1 MLNLNNASLG
11 CTNANKVFLILMMH
25 NFRAVCGRFTYYL
38 RALAFGFG
46 LILSVLMPTVATAE
60 EKAADNA
67 ETLELGRRIYN
78 EGVLPSG
85 AALTGVRL
93 EGGAISGASAACV
106 NCHRR
111 SGMGQV
117 ESDILM
123 PPITG
128 NFLYA
133 PVGEKRRATMDP
145 RVSKLFNQAHDPY
158 NDTTLAAAIRNG
170 INNHGRVMSVVMPH
184 YDLSDLELQAL
195 TVYLKQLSS
204 EWSPGVT
211 QSNIRFATVIT
222 PDVDPVRRKVFIDMM
237 KSIFRQKNSSTVTAK
252 QGHNRRHM
260 TSAAEMVL
268 GTERNWE
275 LEVWELQGA
284 PETWGE
290 QLAARYRSHPVFA
303 LVSGLSSTTWQPVH
317 DFCAHEQVPCWFPSV
332 DLPGKNQSPY
342 IIYFSGGISLESA
355 VLARYLLNQTPP
367 PHDRVPKQVV
377 QIYREDAMGRAAA
390 RALTDALAGSS
401 ISVSDNILRAD
412 LEAADALRDALSKI
426 NPNDTV
432 MFWLR
437 PEDIKA
443 LAKIRPVSNKLY
455 FSGVLA
461 KGENAPLS
469 SDWRARSSIVY
480 PYELKENRM
489 KNLDYF
495 YVWLNINKLPL
506 VDEPMQS
513 EAFFAMNFMT
523 DTLSEMLENLYR
535 DYLLERAE
543 TMLSKREGVKSEQE
557 ARDRAALGRAG
568 DLVKKHGAMT
578 MDESVRIKIQ
588 NPQDGSSKSQG
599 TTLYPHL
606 SLGPGQRF
614 ASKGAYIV
622 RFKKDSGTELIAES
636 ALIVP

>member
-1 MLNLNNASLG
+1 MLNLNAASLD
-11 CTNANKVFLILMMH
+11 CTNANKVFLMKR
-25 NFRAVCGRFTYYL
+25 NFKAACPTWLHYV
-38 RALAFGFG
+38 RALAFCFG
-46 LILSVLMPTVATAE
+46 LTFSMLMPVVAAAD
-60 EKAADNA
+60 EKASANPEA
-67 ETLELGRRIYN
+67 LELGRRIYN

-85 AALTGVRL
+85 VALTGVRS
-93 EGGAISGASAACV
+93 EGGAVSGASAACV

-133 PVGEKRRATMDP
+133 PISEKRRATMDP

-158 NDTTLAAAIRNG
+158 TDATLAAAIRKG
-170 INNHGRVMSVVMPH
+170 INNHGRTMSVVMPH

-222 PDVDPVRRKVFIDMM
+222 PDVDPVERKVFVDMM

-252 QGHNRRHM
+252 QGHTRRHM

-290 QLAARYRSHPVFA
+290 QLATRYRSHPVFA
-303 LVSGLSSTTWQPVH
+303 LVSGLSNTTWQPVH

-342 IIYFSGGISLESA
+342 ALYFSGGVTLESA
-355 VLARYLLNQTPP
+355 VLARHLLSQKTPP
-367 PHDRVPKQVV
+367 QSDRVPKQVV
-377 QIYREDAMGRAAA
+377 QIYREGEVGRAASQ
-390 RALTDALAGSS
+390 ALTDALAGSG
-401 ISVSDNILRAD
+401 ISVSSIILSAD
-412 LEAADALRDALSKI
+412 LQAVDALRDALGKI
-426 NPNDTV
+426 KPNDTV

-437 PEDIKA
+437 PEDIKV
-443 LAKIRPVSNKLY
+443 LDKIKPVSNRLY

-461 KGENAPLS
+461 KGENAPIS
-469 SDWRARSSIVY
+469 SDWRAHSSLVY

-588 NPQDGSSKSQG
+588 NPQEGSSKSQG

-606 SLGPGQRF
+606 SLGSGQRF

-622 RFKKDSGTELIAES
+622 RFKKDSGTELVAES
-636 ALIVP
+636 ELIVP